1 MNKVDISGEK
11 DIEMGIKENSCLD
24 GCNLLDKLKNNN
36 TNIGDNSDIENGDYS
51 LKYSSD
57 DENYVAD
64 DEICETIKYKK
75 KIYHSN
81 NIINMPSK
89 LKEEQDMNDSCFT
102 IDKKFI
108 EILEKN
114 EDEDKIKNE
123 NENKKIL
130 KKIKSFSLNNNEI
143 TDDIII
149 NNIDDFWEANSE
161 SEEESDD
168 DNLLKSSKEIPQLSF
183 DKLKNKIYKDFDVN
197 LIHKYSSALDIMA
210 SYIKYHVIIY
220 TEACYYCNFMLNLF
234 MVPSILFS
242 TVCSVISGIT
252 HNHEDMAIIVASLNG
267 FIAFLLAIINYL
279 KLDASAE
286 AHKISAYQYSKLK
299 NYIEFSSGEILL
311 FQDPIISNKHFIT
324 QQINI
329 WDKQNEFNNN
339 INVRKEKIKEL
350 YIYKS
355 KLEKKLIDTIQN
367 KIFEIKKTLKNIE
380 DNNNFILPKHINR
393 RYYNIYNINVFSYI
407 KSVES
412 YKLVILNELR
422 NVKNEIRFYKSTLQ
436 TLEHSDRIKELYVK
450 KNNILNEFL
459 ELNKGFMLID
469 TMFQQEIRN
478 INLKKKYWYIFL
490 LQDIISSIGRCC
502 GHKRRCFNI
511 LPNGYKKCTQIGF
524 KDQNNKY
531 LLDKIL
537 HTTNI

>member
-1 MNKVDISGEK
+1 MNIVDLSGEN
-11 DIEMGIKENSCLD
+11 DIEMGIKESSCLD
-24 GCNLLDKLKNNN
+24 GCDMLGKIKSIKTDFE
-36 TNIGDNSDIENGDYS
+36 DNSEIENETENEECS

-57 DENYVAD
+57 DDNYIAD
-64 DEICETIKYKK
+64 DEKN
-75 KIYHSN
+75 IYYSST
-81 NIINMPSK
+81 IINTPSK
-89 LKEEQDMNDSCFT
+89 KEEDQDMNDACFK
-102 IDKKFI
+102 IDNKFI
-108 EILEKN
+108 EILENNEK
-114 EDEDKIKNE
+114 EDENENE

-130 KKIKSFSLNNNEI
+130 RRMKSFSFKNSEI
-143 TDDIII
+143 ADDIIT

-161 SEEESDD
+161 SEDESGDES
-168 DNLLKSSKEIPQLSF
+168 LLKEKKKVPQLSF
-183 DKLKNKIYKDFDVN
+183 DKLKSKIYKDFDVN

-234 MVPSILFS
+234 MLPSILFS
-242 TVCSVISGIT
+242 TVCSVIAGIT
-252 HNHEDMAIIVASLNG
+252 HNNGDMAIIVASLNG

-311 FQDPIISNKHFIT
+311 FQDPIISNKDFISE
-324 QQINI
+324 QINI

-339 INVRKEKIKEL
+339 LNLRKDKIKEL
-350 YIYKS
+350 YLHKG
-355 KLEKKLIDTIQN
+355 KLEKKLIDTIQK

-393 RYYNIYNINVFSYI
+393 RYCNIYNINVFSYI

-422 NVKNEIRFYKSTLQ
+422 NVKNEIRFYKSNLRIS
-436 TLEHSDRIKELYVK
+436 EHSDRIKELYIK

-478 INLKKKYWYIFL
+478 INLRKKYWYIFY
-490 LQDIISSIGRCC
+490 LQDFISCLGRCC
-502 GHKRRCFNI
+502 GHKRRCFYI
-511 LPNGYKKCTQIGF
+511 LPSGYKKCTQIGF
-524 KDQNNKY
+524 KDTNNKY

-537 HTTNI
+537 HTTNN